1 MYSFYP
7 KHSFVLNVLPVLILG
22 TMKKENTFML
32 TANQLQKI
40 GFEDK
45 LLGPKA
51 PAAFVTRNQMSQFA
65 SEVFS
70 SMNVFEEYEVPEY
83 KFNTAFVDVIMC
95 ELLVHICS

>member
-1 MYSFYP
+1 
-7 KHSFVLNVLPVLILG
+7 
-22 TMKKENTFML
+22 MKKENTFVL
-32 TANQLQKI
+32 TARQLQKI

-45 LLGPKA
+45 LLGPSA

-95 ELLVHICS
+95 ELLTCIILCR